1 MLVNG
6 VLVDE
11 DWCDHVVGSALI
23 ERSTTNGG
31 KNAGAEGNS
40 DKSEDK
46 EKEGTKSKDGDD
58 NIKHRRI
65 CLVYQQ
71 APHGL

>member
-23 ERSTTNGG
+23 EWSTMNGG
-31 KNAGAEGNS
+31 KNIGIEGNS
-40 DKSEDK
+40 DKSKDN
-46 EKEGTKSKDGDD
+46 EKGGDEE
-58 NIKHRRI
+58 
-65 CLVYQQ
+65 Q
-71 APHGL
+71 G